1 MRQQISIEILSAYD
15 FSVIR
20 KKAIENL
27 TRWKNGGVWCKAY
40 EEWLRIIQD
49 GSDEKLHYLIE
60 TFARIPTKPEIQLKL
75 R

>member
-27 TRWKNGGVWCKAY
+27 TRWKNGGV
-40 EEWLRIIQD
+40 
-49 GSDEKLHYLIE
+49 
-60 TFARIPTKPEIQLKL
+60 
-75 R
+75 